1 MTWLVLREEL
11 SVSQLKAVEAGWDTH
26 KIIMGAPGSGKTQV
40 LMHRAAYIVE
50 QLGLKDDDY
59 HIFVYTRL
67 LKDYLKADLFLLDLP
82 EENVSTFDAWCKN
95 YHDKNIPGPLPKK
108 DKTVDFKEIRKR
120 VSEHIKQHSDRF
132 PIYQFVM
139 VDEGQDLDREA
150 YAILKIIASHV
161 TVCLDYQQQIYEE
174 KCEPDEIVR
183 ILQIGG
189 RNRILLEAFR
199 CSPYVTELA
208 ATLLSEEKRQQY
220 LAQVRIPQS
229 ERLTPLLYYANSR
242 EEETRRMIEIL
253 RTRMDAGDQI
263 AVLFPRTNMIYG
275 YAQAMKEAQLE
286 VETMNNFDIHSN
298 RPKFVSYYSVKG
310 LTFDTILMPRLIDW
324 AFSKVSD
331 ERTKQLL
338 FVGISRARRWVYL
351 STEENRPLATLELL
365 KACDHLTIQRPGD
378 LLPNSPDDSG
388 QGIMEDDLLD
398 LL

>member
-1 MTWLVLREEL
+1 MPGAKTTMTRISPDLYPRKVKIGFQGVAKKVL
-11 SVSQLKAVEAGWDTH
+11 
-26 KIIMGAPGSGKTQV
+26 
-40 LMHRAAYIVE
+40 
-50 QLGLKDDDY
+50 
-59 HIFVYTRL
+59 
-67 LKDYLKADLFLLDLP
+67 
-82 EENVSTFDAWCKN
+82 
-95 YHDKNIPGPLPKK
+95 
-108 DKTVDFKEIRKR
+108 
-120 VSEHIKQHSDRF
+120 EHIKQHSDRF
-132 PIYQFVM
+132 PIYRFVM

-150 YAILKIIASHV
+150 YEILKIIASHV

-286 VETMNNFDIHSN
+286 VETMNNFDIQRN
-298 RPKFVSYYSVKG
+298 RPNS
-310 LTFDTILMPRLIDW
+310 
-324 AFSKVSD
+324 
-331 ERTKQLL
+331 
-338 FVGISRARRWVYL
+338 
-351 STEENRPLATLELL
+351 LATI
-365 KACDHLTIQRPGD
+365 A
-378 LLPNSPDDSG
+378 
-388 QGIMEDDLLD
+388 
-398 LL
+398 